1 MGCGN
6 FITDR
11 PSTGLHAPPGGHS
24 SICLGESVDESQ
36 PVRKISSNAFAQGA
50 DQNCG
55 NVITDRSTTRLH
67 APPGGHS
74 SVSFGAD
81 SHDVLESQAKQTTSS
96 NAFAQGANQNCG
108 NVITDRSSTRLH
120 APPGGRSSISFE
132 TDDAAQ
138 SRVKPSISSNVFAQ
152 GANQNCGNVITDR
165 SSTRLHAPPGG
176 RSSISLGTDNQDQ
189 AAPTRKH
196 GKTQDVLATEKRVA
210 GKDFKADLVEPT
222 PTPTRAGS
230 RATPGGAS
238 SVVFG

>member
-120 APPGGRSSISFE
+120 AP
-132 TDDAAQ
+132 
-138 SRVKPSISSNVFAQ
+138 
-152 GANQNCGNVITDR
+152 
-165 SSTRLHAPPGG
+165 
-176 RSSISLGTDNQDQ
+176 
-189 AAPTRKH
+189 
-196 GKTQDVLATEKRVA
+196 
-210 GKDFKADLVEPT
+210 
-222 PTPTRAGS
+222 
-230 RATPGGAS
+230 
-238 SVVFG
+238 